1 MQSKNRTLT
10 LSRHARVAKGKIEG
24 CLYESPRMPS
34 ETPRHPDPL
43 DAQNPRLSG
52 DTDADPVTP
61 EAAAKAASQ
70 RDTLI
75 TAFELTDVASH
86 LLRRAHF
93 RAEALFMEQFQEEDI
108 TPRQKALLIT
118 VCKHPGA
125 TQNQLGEFIALDR
138 NSLADMVN
146 RMVRKGYLKRMR
158 AAGDGRAYAVHIT
171 DSGFALLQRVLPR
184 DREVE
189 DAIIGV
195 LPEEYRA
202 LFMKCLK
209 IVAGV
214 AV

>member
-1 MQSKNRTLT
+1 
-10 LSRHARVAKGKIEG
+10 
-24 CLYESPRMPS
+24 MPTD
-34 ETPRHPDPL
+34 TPRQADPL
-43 DAQNPRLSG
+43 DSPDPQPTGHPDVESDAATG
-52 DTDADPVTP
+52 DEPTDA
-61 EAAAKAASQ
+61 E

-75 TAFELTDVASH
+75 AAFELTDVASH

-93 RAEALFMEQFQEEDI
+93 RAEAMFMEHFQDEDI

-125 TQNQLGEFIALDR
+125 TQNQLGDYIALDR

-184 DREVE
+184 DKQVE

-195 LPEEYRA
+195 LPAEYRA

-214 AV
+214 QV